1 MKLTHLVRISPRL
14 AVAILIGLGL
24 NPAHAAAQD
33 ACAPIQ
39 QVIDAAP
46 SEFAAFYGNEI
57 DGDFPAQITGFEST
71 HKLSANGSCSIAEVV
86 QGDARFST
94 SYTCSFPTDDLAGEV
109 ARLKTQLSECLD
121 VRDWTDQTAP
131 NAPTVLLASY
141 GLLRL
146 SISHHETGPGF
157 GVEVFRDQNGQ
168 VAGSSVRGNQTG
180 ADGRQSCTP
189 KAQSEI
195 NAAFRDYAT
204 RTGAELTTQ
213 DQFYVAQ
220 NRQSAP
226 LIAFITRPSHP
237 AHPAIITRDVKEID
251 GSVVMTASGDFAGDC
266 LAFQRLLNEVRQM
279 NESVGE

>member
-1 MKLTHLVRISPRL
+1 MTLIHPQNTAFRL
-14 AVAILIGLGL
+14 AAGACLVGAFV
-24 NPAHAAAQD
+24 NDRAAAQD
-33 ACAPIQ
+33 ACEPLQ

-57 DGDFPAQITGFEST
+57 DGDFPPQITGFEST

-94 SYTCSFPTDDLAGEV
+94 SYTCSFPTDDVAGEV
-109 ARLKTQLSECLD
+109 ARLKTQIKACLD

-168 VAGSSVRGNQTG
+168 VAGSSVRGNQTD

-189 KAQSEI
+189 RAQSEI

-266 LAFQRLLNEVRQM
+266 LAFHQLLNEVRQM